1 MAAADIEK
9 RYIFAV
15 GKQRLS
21 CDNNDFSTVVRLATP
36 EGEPLSPADRRRNFP
51 NRGRAWWMVLGDT
64 RVTQAPPGTLLVAGV
79 ELARS
84 ANSSGNNKDH
94 YQLRQLLLPTGN
106 SS

>member
-1 MAAADIEK
+1 
-9 RYIFAV
+9 
-15 GKQRLS
+15 
-21 CDNNDFSTVVRLATP
+21 
-36 EGEPLSPADRRRNFP
+36 
-51 NRGRAWWMVLGDT
+51 MVLGDT